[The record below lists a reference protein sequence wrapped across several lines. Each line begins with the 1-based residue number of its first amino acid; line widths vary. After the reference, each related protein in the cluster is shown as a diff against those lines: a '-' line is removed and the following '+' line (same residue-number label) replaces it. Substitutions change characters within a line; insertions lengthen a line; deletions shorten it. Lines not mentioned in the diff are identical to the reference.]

1 MIYLDY
7 AANTPVDK
15 EVLNLFYDT
24 TLNYYANP
32 NSVHKLGL
40 GAKKLLDLSTK
51 NIAENLH
58 VLPEEI
64 IYTSGSTESNNLVIK
79 GICER
84 YKNKG
89 KHVIVSALEHNS
101 IIASATNMQEL
112 GFEIDMLSVDNN
124 GIVDL
129 EQLKKL
135 MREDTILV
143 SVCAVDS
150 ELGIKQPLNE
160 ISNIISN
167 YPNCY
172 FHTDATQA
180 IGKVSIDFTNIDL
193 VTIAPH
199 KFYGMN
205 GIGALIK
212 KKRVSLKPQISGGK
226 STTVYRS
233 GTPILGNVVAFDK
246 ALAIALEHQEE
257 RNNYVNKLNDMVR
270 ESLSK
275 YSLLHI
281 NSPITAAPHT
291 LNISVKGVKSSK
303 FVEALQEYDIYVS
316 AKTSCC
322 PENTPSKM
330 VYAVSK
336 DKGLST
342 SSLRISFSHLTTYEE
357 VEKFLSV
364 FDICYK
370 ELVK

>member
-7 AANTPVDK
+7 AANTPVEK
-15 EVLNLFYDT
+15 EVIDAFYQT
-24 TLNYYANP
+24 TVKYFANP

-40 GAKKLLDLSTK
+40 EAKELLDLSTN
-51 NIAENLH
+51 NISKRLN

-64 IYTSGSTESNNLVIK
+64 IYTSGSSESNNLAIK
-79 GICER
+79 GVCER

-89 KHVIVSALEHNS
+89 KHIIISSLEHNS
-101 IIASATNMQEL
+101 VIASTTNMQEL
-112 GFEIDMLSVDNN
+112 GFEIDLLPVTKN

-129 EQLKKL
+129 GELKKL
-135 MREDTILV
+135 IRNDTILV

-150 ELGIKQPLNE
+150 ELGIIQPISEIKDIVKQN
-160 ISNIISN
+160 
-167 YPNCY
+167 PNCL

-180 IGKVSIDFTNIDL
+180 IGKINIDISDIDL
-193 VTIAPH
+193 VTLAPH
-199 KFYGMN
+199 KFYGLN

-212 KKRVSLKPQISGGK
+212 KKNVSLKPQISGGK

-233 GTPILGNVVAFDK
+233 GTPVLGNVVAFSK
-246 ALAIALEHQEE
+246 ALDCALDNLDS
-257 RNNYVNKLNDMVR
+257 RITYVTKLNRIVR
-270 ESLSK
+270 EKLSQ
-275 YSLLHI
+275 YHLVCI
-281 NSPITAAPHT
+281 NSPVASIPYT
-291 LNISVKGVKSSK
+291 LNISVRGIKSSK
-303 FVEALQEYDIYVS
+303 FVEALQNYDVYIS

-336 DKGLST
+336 DKSLST
-342 SSLRISFSHLTTYEE
+342 TSLRISLSHLTTEDE
-357 VEKFLSV
+357 LEQFLNI

>member
-7 AANTPVDK
+7 AANTPVEK
-15 EVLNLFYDT
+15 EVIDAFYQAT
-24 TLNYYANP
+24 VKYYANP

-40 GAKKLLDLSTK
+40 EAKELLDLATE
-51 NIAENLH
+51 NISKRLN

-79 GICER
+79 GVCER

-89 KHVIVSALEHNS
+89 KHIIISSLEHNS

-112 GFEIDMLSVDNN
+112 GFEVDLLSVNKN
-124 GIVDL
+124 GLVDL
-129 EQLKKL
+129 DELKK
-135 MREDTILV
+135 MIRNDTILV

-150 ELGIKQPLNE
+150 ELGIIQPIHEIKDIVKQN
-160 ISNIISN
+160 SN
-167 YPNCY
+167 CL

-180 IGKVSIDFTNIDL
+180 IGKIKIDISDIDL
-193 VTIAPH
+193 VTLAPH
-199 KFYGMN
+199 KFYGLN

-212 KKRVSLKPQISGGK
+212 KKNISLKPQISGGK
-226 STTVYRS
+226 STTIYRS
-233 GTPILGNVVAFDK
+233 GTPVLGNVVAFSK
-246 ALAIALEHQEE
+246 ALDCALDNLDS
-257 RNNYVNKLNDMVR
+257 RINYVTKLNKMVR
-270 ESLSK
+270 ERMLQ
-275 YSLLHI
+275 YPLVCI
-281 NSPITAAPHT
+281 NSPVDSIPYT
-291 LNISVKGVKSSK
+291 LNISVKGIKSSK
-303 FVEALQEYDIYVS
+303 FVEALQNYEVYIS

-336 DKGLST
+336 DKSLST
-342 SSLRISFSHLTTYEE
+342 TSLRISLSHLTTEE
-357 VEKFLSV
+357 ELNQFFNI